1 MVWLNTWK
9 LKKHKRVLTNKII
22 SYEFITYRF
31 IEMWK
36 ADYTLYSPLF
46 LLNIVTDNI
55 IIQVY
60 S

>member
-1 MVWLNTWK
+1 MAWLNIWK
-9 LKKHKRVLTNKII
+9 SKKHKRVLTNKII
-22 SYEFITYRF
+22 SYEFINYRF

-46 LLNIVTDNI
+46 WLYIMTDNI
-55 IIQVY
+55 TIQVY

>member
-1 MVWLNTWK
+1 MAWLNIWK
-9 LKKHKRVLTNKII
+9 SKKHKRVLTDKII

-31 IEMWK
+31 IEMRK

-46 LLNIVTDNI
+46 LLYIMTDNI
-55 IIQVY
+55 TIQVY

>member
-36 ADYTLYSPLF
+36 ADYTLYSPLS
-46 LLNIVTDNI
+46 LLYIVTDNI
-55 IIQVY
+55 TIQVY
-60 S
+60 L